1 MYLFFKKKKYKIKV
15 SRLLEIRKRV
25 ESRVRKL
32 PVGVQVWVWCVM
44 ARAPYCWPRET
55 RSQLTWWQIPSG
67 ISEAV
72 RIIDSEATVTLVNQ
86 SALA

>member
-1 MYLFFKKKKYKIKV
+1 MCYGKG
-15 SRLLEIRKRV
+15 SLL
-25 ESRVRKL
+25 SA
-32 PVGVQVWVWCVM
+32 Q
-44 ARAPYCWPRET
+44 RET

-72 RIIDSEATVTLVNQ
+72 RIIDSEAAVTLVNQ